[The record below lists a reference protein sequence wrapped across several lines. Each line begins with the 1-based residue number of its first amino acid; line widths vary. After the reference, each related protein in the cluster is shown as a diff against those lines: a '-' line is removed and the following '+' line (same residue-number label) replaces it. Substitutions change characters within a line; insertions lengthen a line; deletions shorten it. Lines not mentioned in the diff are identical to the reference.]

1 MVVSFEKKI
10 FKFKKPS
17 GTSRGVLLE
26 KKSWFIRLELNGVVG
41 VGECSVIP
49 GLSPDYED
57 DKQYEAVLK
66 KVSQQIELLINNLQ
80 LLKDYPSILFGMES
94 AILDL
99 MNGGKQV
106 YFDNEFSKGNLKVPI
121 NGLIWM
127 GDFEEMNNQIQQ
139 KIQEGYTCIKMKVG
153 AIDFDQEVKL
163 LESIRNKYSSKEL
176 ILRVDANG
184 AFNASNVERN
194 LQILNE
200 LDIHSIEQP
209 IMPKQID
216 LMADLCKK
224 NIIPIALDEELI
236 GVNVLSEK
244 KTLLEKI
251 NPQYIILKP
260 SLHGGV
266 TGTREWVELAEK
278 MNIGWWITSALES
291 NIGLKCI
298 AEFTAQFPINMHHG
312 LGTGTLYENNV
323 DTDLTIENGF
333 IYETK

>member
-17 GTSRGVLLE
+17 GTSRGVLFE

-106 YFDNEFSKGNLKVPI
+106 YFDNEFSKGNLRVPI

-184 AFNASNVERN
+184 AFNTSNVERN
-194 LQILNE
+194 LQILNKLE
-200 LDIHSIEQP
+200 IHSIEQP

-236 GVNVLSEK
+236 GVNILSEK

-260 SLHGGV
+260 SLHGGI

-312 LGTGTLYENNV
+312 LGTGSLYENNV

>member
-10 FKFKKPS
+10 FNFKKPS
-17 GTSRGVLLE
+17 GTSRGVLTE
-26 KKSWFIRLELNGVVG
+26 KKSWLIRLELNGVVG
-41 VGECSVIP
+41 IGECSVIP

-57 DKQYEAVLK
+57 DEQYEGVLK

-80 LLKDYPSILFGMES
+80 LLKDYPSILFGVEA

-106 YFDNEFSKGNLKVPI
+106 YFDNEFSKGNVKVPI

-127 GDFEEMNNQIQQ
+127 GDFDDMNNQIQQ
-139 KIQEGYTCIKMKVG
+139 KIDEGYTCLKMKVG
-153 AIDFDQEVKL
+153 AIDFDQEIKL
-163 LESIRNKYSSKEL
+163 LESIRANYSSTEL
-176 ILRVDANG
+176 TLRVDANG
-184 AFNASNVERN
+184 AFDFSNVEKN
-194 LQILNE
+194 LQQLKR

-236 GVNVLSEK
+236 GINVLNDK
-244 KTLLEKI
+244 KLLLENVK
-251 NPQYIILKP
+251 PQYIILKP
-260 SLHGGV
+260 SLHGGI
-266 TGTREWVELAEK
+266 TGVREWIDLAEK
-278 MNIGWWITSALES
+278 LNVGWWITSALES

-298 AEFTAQFPINMHHG
+298 AEFTAQFPINTHHG
-312 LGTGTLYENNV
+312 LGTGSLYENNI
-323 DTDLTIENGF
+323 DSSLTVENGF

>member
-1 MVVSFEKKI
+1 
-10 FKFKKPS
+10 
-17 GTSRGVLLE
+17 
-26 KKSWFIRLELNGVVG
+26 
-41 VGECSVIP
+41 
-49 GLSPDYED
+49 
-57 DKQYEAVLK
+57 
-66 KVSQQIELLINNLQ
+66 
-80 LLKDYPSILFGMES
+80 
-94 AILDL
+94 
-99 MNGGKQV
+99 
-106 YFDNEFSKGNLKVPI
+106 
-121 NGLIWM
+121 M

-184 AFNASNVERN
+184 AFNTSNVERN
-194 LQILNE
+194 LQILNKLE
-200 LDIHSIEQP
+200 IHSIEQP

-236 GVNVLSEK
+236 GVNILSEK

-260 SLHGGV
+260 SLHGGI

-312 LGTGTLYENNV
+312 LGTGSLYENNV
-323 DTDLTIENGF
+323 DTDLAIENGF

>member
-41 VGECSVIP
+41 VGECSIIP

-106 YFDNEFSKGNLKVPI
+106 YFDNEFSKGNLRVPI

-184 AFNASNVERN
+184 AFNTSNVERN
-194 LQILNE
+194 LQILNKLE
-200 LDIHSIEQP
+200 IHSIEQP

-236 GVNVLSEK
+236 GVNILSEK

-260 SLHGGV
+260 SLHGGI

-312 LGTGTLYENNV
+312 LGTGSLYENNV